1 MQTDVKSTKPLT
13 TTGAF
18 KDQNDGDV
26 SRARIK
32 AIYAICG
39 ASAGTVVITNGSGG
53 ETLFYLDTPAV
64 STCGY
69 VYIILPGEGIVAST
83 GLYGTITQTA
93 SISIFYG

>member
-1 MQTDVKSTKPLT
+1 MLTDVKSTKPLT
-13 TTGAF
+13 STGSF
-18 KDQNDGDV
+18 EDWDGSDMA
-26 SRARIK
+26 RARIK
-32 AIYAICG
+32 AIYAVCG
-39 ASAGTVVITNGSGG
+39 AAAGTVAITNGSGG
-53 ETLFYLDTPAV
+53 ETLFYLDTPDA